1 LTLVT
6 TEKDLVRL
14 RTRAELASSA
24 TQILAFPVTLAFD
37 DAAAVRRLLTDSLFK
52 ARQKTFRSVG

>member
-1 LTLVT
+1 
-6 TEKDLVRL
+6 
-14 RTRAELASSA
+14 
-24 TQILAFPVTLAFD
+24 VTLAFD